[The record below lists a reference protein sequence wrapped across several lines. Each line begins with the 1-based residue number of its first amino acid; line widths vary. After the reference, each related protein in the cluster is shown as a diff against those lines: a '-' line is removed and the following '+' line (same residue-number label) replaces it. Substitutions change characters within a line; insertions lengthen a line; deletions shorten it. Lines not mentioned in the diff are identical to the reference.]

1 MAEEKLKAPL
11 YVGLV
16 HGPVKDKSGS
26 VVTTSVTNLDIHDIS
41 RTCRTFGVSR
51 YFLITPLKIQHELVN
66 RILGHWESDKGSLY
80 NPDRTDALASAELVD
95 TIEDARC
102 TVEKIEGKTPLI
114 VVTGAQLVGD
124 GDESQLAQKA
134 ILDQIPILLLFGTGW
149 GLLAS
154 TTDHADFR
162 LGPIT
167 SCARDDYNHLS
178 VRSAVAIYVDRLA
191 RSLCS
196 P

>member
-1 MAEEKLKAPL
+1 MSQVTLQVPL

-16 HGPVKDKSGS
+16 HGPVRDKAGS
-26 VVTTSVTNLDIHDIS
+26 EVTTSVTNLDIHDIS
-41 RTCRTFGVSR
+41 RTCRTFGVSQ
-51 YFLITPLKIQHELVN
+51 YFLITPLKIQHELVG

-80 NPDRTDALASAELVD
+80 NPDRTEALSNTRLVN
-95 TIEDARC
+95 TIEDAQRA
-102 TVEKIEGKTPLI
+102 VEEIENKRPLT
-114 VVTGAQLVGD
+114 VVTGAKLEGH
-124 GDESQLAQKA
+124 GDESALARKA
-134 ILDQIPILLLFGTGW
+134 ILDQTPILLLFGTGW

-154 TTDHADFR
+154 TTDQADFR

-167 SCARDDYNHLS
+167 SCARDGYNHLS

>member
-1 MAEEKLKAPL
+1 MAQAALKAPL

-16 HGPVKDKSGS
+16 HGPVRDKAGS
-26 VVTTSVTNLDIHDIS
+26 EVTTSVTNLDIHDIS

-51 YFLITPLKIQHELVN
+51 YFLITPLQIQHELVN

-80 NPDRTDALASAELVD
+80 NPDRSDALAFTELVNTIAD
-95 TIEDARC
+95 AQSTIE
-102 TVEKIEGKTPLI
+102 KLEGKKPLT
-114 VVTGAQLVGD
+114 VVTGARLEGH
-124 GDESQLAQKA
+124 GDENALARKA
-134 ILDQIPILLLFGTGW
+134 ILDQTPILLLFGTGW

-154 TTDHADFR
+154 TTDQADFR

-167 SCARDDYNHLS
+167 SCAQDDYNHLS

>member
-1 MAEEKLKAPL
+1 MAEAKVKTPF

-16 HGPVKDKSGS
+16 HGPVKDKAGS
-26 VVTTSVTNLDIHDIS
+26 TVTTSVTNLDIHDIS
-41 RTCRTFGVSR
+41 RTCRTFGASG

-66 RILGHWESDKGSLY
+66 RILGHWETDKGSLY
-80 NPDRTDALASAELVD
+80 NPDRSDALAATELVD
-95 TIEDARC
+95 TIDDA
-102 TVEKIEGKTPLI
+102 TSKIQQKEGKRPLV
-114 VVTGAQLVGD
+114 VVTGAKLVGD
-124 GDESQLAQKA
+124 GDEKQLAQRA
-134 ILDQIPILLLFGTGW
+134 ILDQVPIFLLFGTGW

-154 TTDHADFR
+154 TTDQADFR

-167 SCARDDYNHLS
+167 SCAADDYNHLS